1 MRTSSKSGM
10 LVGYA
15 RVSTGDQNLD
25 LQKDAL
31 KKAGCERIFT
41 DVASGA
47 KDERAGLAEAIAFLR
62 PGDTLAVWKLDRLG
76 RSLKHL
82 IETVTTL
89 QAKKI
94 GLRSLQESIDTT
106 TSGGKLIF
114 HVFGALAEFER
125 DLIRER
131 TQAGLRAAR
140 ARGRTGGR
148 PRVLDATKL
157 AQARSL
163 HQDPA
168 NTIAGIC
175 ATLGISRATF
185 YRHLP
190 PRAETPR
197 VDSPGQEPARTA
209 RESTKR
215 SRSRTHSMSPPGG
228 GQPRVMK
235 VSLWLRVESN
245 NKYVRGKKKAREE
258 IEQVVL
264 SRYGM
269 EKPEAN
275 GWEYELSIPYQ
286 TDKELDAI
294 ISDEI
299 LGEAERIAE
308 RRLCFTEADV
318 TSVDDPDRSW

>member
-1 MRTSSKSGM
+1 M

-31 KKAGCERIFT
+31 KKAGCARLFT

-47 KDERAGLAEAIAFLR
+47 KDERAGLAEAIAYLR

-82 IETVTTL
+82 IETVTSL
-89 QAKKI
+89 QARKI
-94 GLRSLQESIDTT
+94 GFRSLQESIDTT

-125 DLIRER
+125 DLVRER

-140 ARGRTGGR
+140 ARGRKGGR
-148 PRVLDATKL
+148 PRSLDATKL

-168 NTIAGIC
+168 NTIADIC

-190 PRAETPR
+190 SRGETTQSDGR
-197 VDSPGQEPARTA
+197 SQEPIGKGPEIA
-209 RESTKR
+209 KP
-215 SRSRTHSMSPPGG
+215 SRSRVPSASK
-228 GQPRVMK
+228 PRSGRPKVMR
-235 VSLWLRVESN
+235 VNLWLRVEGN

-258 IEQVVL
+258 IEQLVL
-264 SRYGM
+264 SRFRM
-269 EKPEAN
+269 SKPKSN

-286 TDKELDAI
+286 TDEELEAI
-294 ISDEI
+294 ISEQI

-308 RRLCFTEADV
+308 RRHCFTEADV
-318 TSVDDPDRSW
+318 TSVEDPDRSW